1 MLNSC
6 GHALSQGDGSD
17 FHPRCNCEATP
28 PGYSTCGRTWRR
40 LAPCHGATPA
50 QTYYANPVKL
60 EKNMGMLVGATDC
73 RRSWT
78 WGCRGRWVLG
88 FKPRHGSHMRGRTTQ
103 LWQRRGKGPC
113 DFGGV
118 RGENHAALA
127 EWGPWVA
134 TQLMVPGA

>member
-17 FHPRCNCEATP
+17 LHPRCNCEATP

-60 EKNMGMLVGATDC
+60 EKIGECWQV
-73 RRSWT
+73 
-78 WGCRGRWVLG
+78 
-88 FKPRHGSHMRGRTTQ
+88 Q
-103 LWQRRGKGPC
+103 LIV
-113 DFGGV
+113 GGV
-118 RGENHAALA
+118 GHGAAEEDGCWDLN
-127 EWGPWVA
+127 
-134 TQLMVPGA
+134 PGMAAI